1 MKKYVNGEYVE
12 MTEEEIAEWQEA
24 QKEVEDAGGGISVNL

>member
-12 MTEEEIAEWQEA
+12 MTVEELREWEKA
-24 QKEVEDAGGGISVNL
+24 QKEIEKFDWGGG